1 MSAYYAG
8 LCDASPLLCSH
19 VFIDGAI
26 LVQINGDL
34 PKDKARKYDKVMR
47 QTP

>member
-1 MSAYYAG
+1 MQTYYAG
-8 LCDASPLLCSH
+8 LCSASALLCSH
-19 VFIDGAI
+19 LFIDGAI

-34 PKDKARKYDKVMR
+34 PKDKARKYEKVMR